1 MSPPQSF
8 EEDLAFSK
16 TLHNHEAERGG
27 LVAKITSKD
36 KEAFETVVNNY
47 LGYWVDED
55 PMTES
60 EEKKEARRSNYTNMT
75 NSYYN
80 IATDFYE
87 YGWGESFHFC
97 RFYPGEN
104 FYQAIARHEHY
115 LAMQLNIKPG
125 MKVLDVGCGV
135 GGPAREICQFTG
147 AHITGINNNDYQI
160 SRAVRSA
167 AKLELGD
174 KTKFVKG
181 NFMEMPFEDNSFDAV
196 YAIEATCHA
205 PKLEGVYAEVFRVL
219 KPGGTFAFYEW
230 CVTDKYDQNDPE
242 HRRII
247 RGIEYADG
255 IPELFKTSVALQSL
269 KNVGFE
275 VVSDNDLALNDDT
288 IPWYYPL
295 EGDIGKAQCI
305 WDYFSVFRMTHFG
318 KFCTRSLVGGL
329 EKIGI
334 APTGSLQ
341 TQFVLETAGDCLV
354 ESGRLGIFTP
364 MYLMVGKKPL
374 N

>member
-1 MSPPQSF
+1 MSPPQSY

-16 TLHNHEAERGG
+16 TLHDHETESGG
-27 LVAKITSKD
+27 LLAKISSKD
-36 KEAFETVVNNY
+36 NEAFETVVNNY
-47 LGYWVDED
+47 MGYWVGKD
-55 PMTES
+55 PELES
-60 EEKKEARRSNYTNMT
+60 EEEKEARRTNYTNLT

-80 IATDFYE
+80 IATDFYQ

-115 LAMQLNIKPG
+115 LAMQLNVKPG

-147 AHITGINNNDYQI
+147 THITGINNNDYQI
-160 SRAVRSA
+160 SHASRSA
-167 AKLELGD
+167 TKIGLGD
-174 KTKFVKG
+174 KTNFVKG
-181 NFMEMPFEDNSFDAV
+181 NFMEMPFEDSSFDAV

-205 PKLEGVYAEVFRVL
+205 PKLEGVYGEIFRVL
-219 KPGGTFAFYEW
+219 KSGGTFAFYEW
-230 CVTDKYDQNDPE
+230 CTTDKYDPTNPE
-242 HRRII
+242 HRRIV

-275 VVSDNDLALNDDT
+275 IISADDLALNDDN

-295 EGDIGKAQCI
+295 EGDIRKAQCV
-305 WDYFSVFRMTHFG
+305 WDCFSIFRMTHFG
-318 KFCTRSLVGGL
+318 KFCTRFLVRVL
-329 EKIGI
+329 EKNWY
-334 APTGSLQ
+334 GS
-341 TQFVLETAGDCLV
+341 C
-354 ESGRLGIFTP
+354 RLFT
-364 MYLMVGKKPL
+364 
-374 N
+374 NS

>member
-16 TLHNHEAERGG
+16 TLHNHESEHGG
-27 LVAKITSKD
+27 LLAKITSKD
-36 KEAFETVVNNY
+36 KEAFENVVNNY
-47 LGYWVDED
+47 MKYWTDKD

-60 EEKKEARRSNYTNMT
+60 EETKEARRSNYTNMT
-75 NSYYN
+75 NAYYN

-115 LAMQLNIKPG
+115 LAMQLNIKSG

-135 GGPAREICQFTG
+135 GGPAREICQLSG

-160 SRAVRSA
+160 SRAIRSA
-167 AKLELGD
+167 ARIGID
-174 KTKFVKG
+174 NKTNFIKG
-181 NFMEMPFEDNSFDAV
+181 NFMEMPFEDDSFDAV

-205 PKLEGVYAEVFRVL
+205 PKLEGVYGEVFRVL

-230 CVTDKYDQNDPE
+230 CVTDKYDPNDPE

-247 RGIEYADG
+247 RGVEYADG

-275 VVSDNDLALNDDT
+275 VVSAEDLALNDDT

-295 EGDIGKAQCI
+295 EGDIRKAQCL

-318 KFCTRSLVGGL
+318 KFCTRALVGGL
-329 EKIGI
+329 EKVGI
-334 APTGSLQ
+334 APAGSFQ
-341 TQFVLETAGDCLV
+341 TQIVLETAGDCLV
-354 ESGRLGIFTP
+354 EGGKLGIFTP
-364 MYLMVGKKPL
+364 MYLMVGRKPQ